1 MALPRGREMVFK
13 AFESGIFSKLKE
25 SEYSSDQNDIDNTDN
40 TLLTPIQ
47 KRNRT

>member
-25 SEYSSDQNDIDNTDN
+25 SEHSSDQNDMDNTDN